1 MQKEYYLKRKLFKE
15 LKKWINRKEI
25 LAIKGPRQAGKSTLL
40 RMLEQWLK
48 EEKGVNPD
56 NIIFLTFE
64 DREILE
70 KFSKDASGFIK
81 SFIGKNEKEK
91 FYFLIDEF
99 HYLEQG
105 SQILK
110 LLYDTFNNIKFVI
123 TGSSSLELTGKTAKF
138 LVGRVF
144 FLNIWP
150 FDFEEFLQ
158 TKSKQLNN
166 VYQEK
171 SEQIKNFINNSKPFI
186 SPKEDIFAKDFEKIF
201 EQYSLWGGYPEVLKT
216 DDEETKRTILKNIYD
231 TYIEKDI
238 IELLKTNNY
247 ATLKKLVNILAIQT
261 GDLIKYNSLISDT
274 NSYFKEIKNHLSI
287 LEETFI
293 VCFIKPY
300 FTNKTNEIRKSPKIY
315 FIDTG
320 LRNYILNNFNSFH
333 LRTDKGALAE
343 NIIFSQFKKQ
353 DNELEIK
360 YWRTKGGSEVDFIIE
375 KPKELIPVEIKYS
388 PLKSNNISIGFKNFL
403 SEYKPNKGII
413 LTKGFWG
420 ERKINSTLIKFIP
433 IWYF

>member
-1 MQKEYYLKRKLFKE
+1 MQKEPYLKRKLFKE

-40 RMLEQWLK
+40 KMLEQWLK
-48 EEKGVNPD
+48 QEKKVNPD

-70 KFSKDASGFIK
+70 KFSKDASEIIK
-81 SFIGKNEKEK
+81 SFIGKNKKEI

-99 HYLEQG
+99 HYLKQG
-105 SQILK
+105 GQILK
-110 LLYDTFNNIKFVI
+110 FLYDTFDNVKFII
-123 TGSSSLELTGKTAKF
+123 TGSSSLELTSKTAKF

-144 FLNIWP
+144 FLNLWP

-171 SEQIKNFINNSKPFI
+171 SEQIKNFINNSKPFVV
-186 SPKEDIFAKDFEKIF
+186 PKEDIFAKDFEKIF

-216 DDEETKRTILKNIYD
+216 NDEETKKTILKNIYN
-231 TYIEKDI
+231 TYVEKDI
-238 IELLKTNNY
+238 IGLLKTTNY
-247 ATLKKLVNILAIQT
+247 ATLKKLISLLAIRV
-261 GDLIKYNSLISDT
+261 GNPIKYDSLITDA
-274 NSYFKEIKNHLSI
+274 NSYFEEIKNHLSV

-293 VCFIKPY
+293 VSALKPY
-300 FTNKTNEIRKSPKIY
+300 FKNKTNEIRKSPKIY

-320 LRNYILNNFNSFH
+320 LRNYIINNFNSLH
-333 LRTDKGALAE
+333 LRTDNGALAE
-343 NIIFSQFKKQ
+343 NTIFSQFKKQ

-360 YWRTKGGSEVDFIIE
+360 YWRTKGGAEVDFILE
-375 KPKELIPVEIKYS
+375 NLKELIPVEVKYS
-388 PLKSNNISIGFKNFL
+388 PLKSNNISVSFRNFL

-420 ERKINSTLIKFIP
+420 ERKIDSTLIKFIP
-433 IWYF
+433 LWYF